1 MACSAIF
8 TYSYFRYEGKK
19 FRDNKTI
26 EPNQHNIPCK
36 GSYKTDRPPTLSIED
51 GNPMLINF
59 CKTLESAFRHGAI
72 HEDKRNKFELIDLLL
87 HIARKQHAGQLFCVG
102 LCCVLF
108 SKFKNTIHFYI
119 ILG

>member
-1 MACSAIF
+1 MSYF
-8 TYSYFRYEGKK
+8 RYSYFRHDGKK
-19 FRDNKTI
+19 VQDNKTFDS
-26 EPNQHNIPCK
+26 NLHNLPYK

-87 HIARKQHAGQLFCVG
+87 HISRKQHAGQLFR
-102 LCCVLF
+102 
-108 SKFKNTIHFYI
+108 
-119 ILG
+119 LGFMMYAIRYYG